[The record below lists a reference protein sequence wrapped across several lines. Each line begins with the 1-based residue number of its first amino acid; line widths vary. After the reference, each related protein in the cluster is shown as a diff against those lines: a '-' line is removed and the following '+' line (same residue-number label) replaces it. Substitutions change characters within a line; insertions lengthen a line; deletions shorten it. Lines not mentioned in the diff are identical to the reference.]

1 VNPRIGGLFRLS
13 AIGFALL
20 ITMTAYWQIWAA
32 SGLAARQDNAR
43 LVYRQLEIKRGVIY
57 ASNGRTV
64 LADNVQRRKNGLTIY
79 LRRYPLGPLFG
90 HPVGYN
96 TIGSGRSGLELSEN
110 DYLTSSNADL
120 STVLG
125 NLGDRL
131 QGQTVTGNNLVTSLS
146 VPAQRTALAGLAGHS
161 GAVVAIEPSTGRV
174 LAMASTPTYNPNS
187 VASNFAKL
195 NSASRGSPLLN
206 RATQGLYAP
215 GSTFKVVTATAALES
230 GKYTPQTT
238 IDGHGSCLTNVQGQP
253 LCNAGGES
261 AGVVS
266 LTDALTFS
274 YNTVFAQVGEKV
286 GVSRLYSTMDGF
298 GFFTDPPLD
307 YPSDEMNPSGLYA
320 GGHLLRRSAPV
331 DIARVAIGQE
341 RLGVTPMQMAEVAA
355 TVANH
360 GVRMRPSLVDR
371 VTSPGG
377 STISQTRPE
386 ELQRVMSATTA
397 SELTDMMRRVVEEG
411 TGQEANLGSLSVAGK
426 TGTAETGVTGLNT
439 AWFIAFAPAE
449 HPRIAIAVVIER
461 TPEFGGTVAAPI
473 ARDVITAYL
482 GNSVAK

>member
-1 VNPRIGGLFRLS
+1 
-13 AIGFALL
+13 
-20 ITMTAYWQIWAA
+20 
-32 SGLAARQDNAR
+32 
-43 LVYRQLEIKRGVIY
+43 
-57 ASNGRTV
+57 
-64 LADNVQRRKNGLTIY
+64 
-79 LRRYPLGPLFG
+79 
-90 HPVGYN
+90 
-96 TIGSGRSGLELSEN
+96 
-110 DYLTSSNADL
+110 
-120 STVLG
+120 
-125 NLGDRL
+125 
-131 QGQTVTGNNLVTSLS
+131 
-146 VPAQRTALAGLAGHS
+146 VPAQRAALAGLAGHS

-261 AGVVS
+261 AGVVT

-274 YNTVFAQVGEKV
+274 YNTVFAQVGQKV
-286 GVSRLYSTMDGF
+286 GVSRLYATMDGF

-307 YPSDEMNPSGLYA
+307 YPSDEMNPSGLYT

-360 GVRMRPSLVDR
+360 GLRMRPSLVDR
-371 VTSPGG
+371 VTAPGG
-377 STISQTRPE
+377 NTISQTRPE

-461 TPEFGGTVAAPI
+461 TPEFGGTIAAPI